1 MRYFSITLSI
11 FFGSIILFL
20 LTLYLIQDETF
31 MVSIGFVLFL
41 LMSIIISLLIKII
54 EIIKKK

>member
-11 FFGSIILFL
+11 FFGSIILFV

-31 MVSIGFVLFL
+31 MVPIGFVLFL
-41 LMSIIISLLIKII
+41 LMSIIITLLIRII